1 VSGRPKVLVVE
12 DDPSLLKMVA
22 GDLRLAGYD
31 VFEASTGSDGLEATQ
46 RHRPDAVLL
55 DLGLPDLDGLEVAKS
70 IRGESGPA
78 ILMVTARGAVED
90 RVDGLYAGADDY
102 ITKPFSLA
110 ELRARLHA
118 QLRARRASGEAL
130 EFGPLVLEPL
140 TRRCLASGKEVALS
154 AREFELLLVMARR
167 PGRIY
172 SQAEL
177 AERTYHE
184 GDEPDS
190 NALEVRVSSIR
201 RKLRDAGLDGLIV
214 TIRGAGYC
222 FRSPVP
228 A

>member
-1 VSGRPKVLVVE
+1 MSGRPKVLVVE
-12 DDPSLLKMVA
+12 DDDKLLRMVS

-31 VFEASTGSDGLEATQ
+31 VFEAGSGDAAIEATH

-55 DLGLPDLDGLEVAKS
+55 DLGLPDLDGLEVAKA

-78 ILMVTARGAVED
+78 IIMVTARGAVED

-118 QLRARRASGEAL
+118 QLRSRRASGEAL
-130 EFGPLVLEPL
+130 EFGELVLEPL
-140 TRRCLASGKEVALS
+140 THRCLAAGREVPLS
-154 AREFELLLVMARR
+154 AREFELLLVLARR

-172 SQAEL
+172 SQGEL
-177 AERTYHE
+177 AERTYHD

-201 RKLRDAGLDGLIV
+201 RKLRECGLDGVIV